1 MLTLKEKI
9 SCLEEILTKP
19 IENYSDSFKTD
30 ILFYFDEFNIA
41 NPMLSF
47 LNKITTREEI
57 VIWLDKLTSR
67 IVLKYDDDYEQIND
81 FIYDY
86 IELG

>member
-1 MLTLKEKI
+1 M
-9 SCLEEILTKP
+9 
-19 IENYSDSFKTD
+19 
-30 ILFYFDEFNIA
+30 FYFDEFNIA